1 MLIGLSLWR
10 KNLVLSLTV
19 FHSANYLIKVR
30 RVLAGSAKKRYY
42 SKYPKFRIMSE
53 NSQESHMETAYEEVK
68 MFLYSLFLGLNYFSN
83 SKNKKG
89 SCQNM
94 AMLWKMFAC
103 AYMKPKSE
111 RFQHCGIY
119 FTNLTSP
126 LSEKKEDSKRE
137 GNFLSRKKI
146 SDYLLVIRSHEHT
159 SIMKFDN

>member
-1 MLIGLSLWR
+1 
-10 KNLVLSLTV
+10 
-19 FHSANYLIKVR
+19 
-30 RVLAGSAKKRYY
+30 
-42 SKYPKFRIMSE
+42 
-53 NSQESHMETAYEEVK
+53 
-68 MFLYSLFLGLNYFSN
+68 
-83 SKNKKG
+83 
-89 SCQNM
+89 
-94 AMLWKMFAC
+94 MFAC